1 MAKWPHGHLEKN
13 SVVIPSPTNM
23 CVSGFL
29 LEQRASAE
37 GDPAQ
42 VRQPRR
48 VQRLLQPQR
57 ARAAGVVGHREE
69 HVQALHLPG
78 EGAGVEGS
86 LQVTHNIYSYTRY
99 LVPFRM
105 HSEKEFTEEN
115 PSGPK

>member
-13 SVVIPSPTNM
+13 SVVLPFTTDM

-42 VRQPRR
+42 VGQPRR

-69 HVQALHLPG
+69 YVQALHLPG

-86 LQVTHNIYSYTRY
+86 LQVTHNNIFLYALFGS
-99 LVPFRM
+99 LQ
-105 HSEKEFTEEN
+105 N
-115 PSGPK
+115 AQ

>member
-13 SVVIPSPTNM
+13 SVVLPFTTDM

-57 ARAAGVVGHREE
+57 ARAAGLVGHREE
-69 HVQALHLPG
+69 YVQTMHLPG
-78 EGAGVEGS
+78 ARARVEGS
-86 LQVTHNIYSYTRY
+86 LQVTHN
-99 LVPFRM
+99 
-105 HSEKEFTEEN
+105 
-115 PSGPK
+115 